1 MRLLEHEAK
10 QLLREYG
17 LPVPDGKLVTSAGIE
32 CPLPFPC
39 VVKVQIPIGG
49 RGKAGGVRMV
59 TSAQEYQ
66 RAATELLGSTI
77 KGYRVDSLLVEA
89 QLEIAQELYVAFAI
103 DRDRQSAVLLAHK
116 EGGVEIEAAQDFWR
130 KPLRAAPEKKLVT
143 ELAAYFDVPKT
154 AHDALLA
161 LLQRLWKVFID
172 DALLV
177 EINPLVLTKD
187 GALVCADAKVEL
199 DPSAVFRH
207 PKWRF
212 QTPDASAQFVVL
224 NPKGTVASMANGAG
238 LAMATMDAIAAAGA
252 QPANFFDVGGGTS
265 VEGMTKAFQRM
276 SALPKVRAIVV
287 NIFAGI
293 TRCDQVAQ
301 AIIAAKQSLPQLP
314 PLFIRLSGTNE
325 AEGKRL
331 LAAHDI
337 PLLPS
342 LAACVD
348 AAVQEVNDV

>member
-10 QLLREYG
+10 QLLREYD
-17 LPVPDGKLVTSAGIE
+17 LPVPEGKLVTSADVK

-49 RGKAGGVRMV
+49 RGKAGGVRVV

-66 RAATELLGSTI
+66 HVVSALLGSTI
-77 KGYRVDSLLVEA
+77 KGYVVESLLVEA
-89 QLEIAQELYVAFAI
+89 QLEIAQELYVALTI
-103 DRDRQSAVLLAHK
+103 DRDVQSAVVLAHK
-116 EGGVEIEAAQDFWR
+116 EGGVEIESAQDFWR
-130 KPLRAAPEKKLVT
+130 KPLSGVPGNDLAT
-143 ELAAYFDVPKT
+143 ELAEYFDLPKSMYG
-154 AHDALLA
+154 ALSA
-161 LLQRLWKVFID
+161 LLQYLWNAFID

-177 EINPLVLTKD
+177 EINPLVLTQD

-199 DPSAVFRH
+199 DAAAAFRH
-207 PKWRF
+207 PRWHF
-212 QTPDASAQFVVL
+212 QAPDASAQFVVL
-224 NPKGTVASMANGAG
+224 DAKGTVASMANGAG

-276 SALPKVRAIVV
+276 SDLPEVQAIVV

-337 PLLPS
+337 PLLPN
-342 LAACVD
+342 LAACVN
-348 AAVQEVNDV
+348 AAVQEVSHV